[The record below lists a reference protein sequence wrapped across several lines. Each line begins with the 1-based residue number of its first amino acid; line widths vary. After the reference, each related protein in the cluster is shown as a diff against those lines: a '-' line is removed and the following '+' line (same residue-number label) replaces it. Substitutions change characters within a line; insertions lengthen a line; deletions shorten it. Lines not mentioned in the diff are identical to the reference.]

1 MNGTELTTFPPVFAA
16 IRFLTKAWVMKKR
29 PFRLTFIDRVKI
41 GLSDVPEI
49 AVAFEPRVVHKDVDF
64 AELCCSVHDKFL
76 SVADAANVL
85 LKSGDLAPGL
95 LNTCPQ
101 PRRLPRC
108 SSDNRKKYPR
118 PLAQIAALWRGRCP
132 DYLQ

>member
-1 MNGTELTTFPPVFAA
+1 
-16 IRFLTKAWVMKKR
+16 MKKR

-49 AVAFEPRVVHKDVDF
+49 GVAFQPRVVHKDVDF

-108 SSDNRKKYPR
+108 SSDNRKEMSAPSCANRSAMAR
-118 PLAQIAALWRGRCP
+118 PIALTTSSDCYGFSA
-132 DYLQ
+132 